1 MIEDG
6 LVEETRALIA
16 AGFNEDL
23 KPMRALGYKEMVGF
37 INGHHELDDA
47 TELLMKN
54 TRNYAKRQITWFRNV
69 EGLARVSPDN
79 IDKIE
84 GLIKG
89 HLA

>member
-1 MIEDG
+1 
-6 LVEETRALIA
+6 
-16 AGFNEDL
+16 
-23 KPMRALGYKEMVGF
+23 MVGF
-37 INGHHELDDA
+37 INGRHAIDEA

-79 IDKIE
+79 IDEIE